1 MSNRR
6 FPSLFSLNELS
17 ILIGSLQNPNGN
29 LNIVF
34 DDNLCSKHTS
44 AAMNQTTSVVDYRLP
59 LLLLPPPELLP
70 PELLPPDPDDEGEL
84 MDGEL
89 LRAGAE

>member
-1 MSNRR
+1 M
-6 FPSLFSLNELS
+6 ETY
-17 ILIGSLQNPNGN
+17 
-29 LNIVF
+29 NIVF

-44 AAMNQTTSVVDYRLP
+44 VAMNQTTSVADYRLP

-70 PELLPPDPDDEGEL
+70 PELLPPELLPPDPDDEGAL